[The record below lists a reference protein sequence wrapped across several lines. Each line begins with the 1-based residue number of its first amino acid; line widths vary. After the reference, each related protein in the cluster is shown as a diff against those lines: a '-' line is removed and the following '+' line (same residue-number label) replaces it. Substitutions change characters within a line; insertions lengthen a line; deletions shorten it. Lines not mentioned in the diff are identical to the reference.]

1 MYGLKRLYII
11 EVRSAVEKR
20 GKKME
25 FDSDSYQ
32 ILIDNCCSHS
42 LTNNKNDFIEWPAK
56 SKVRVRG
63 YNGQTTSTMIG
74 TVKWKILDDNGK
86 LYKWEQRKEIHTA
99 LPTMMQ

>member
-42 LTNNKNDFIEWPAK
+42 LTNNKNDFIE
-56 SKVRVRG
+56 
-63 YNGQTTSTMIG
+63 
-74 TVKWKILDDNGK
+74 
-86 LYKWEQRKEIHTA
+86 
-99 LPTMMQ
+99 